1 MRTTGSWKLTAT
13 LALSLIALSACER
26 YSADPIEAWVVDAST
41 KAPLEGVVVTAN
53 WQLTGGFEGGY
64 PKGQMMVME
73 TVTDKA
79 GRFYF
84 PAWGPKVHLGE
95 GRLRQT
101 QPQLLLFKSGYQHR
115 RLYNEVTSDEI
126 YTGKSEWSAKLIE
139 LKALSTA
146 DVQSRYDNLLSFSK
160 EVDNFATWYL
170 DPCEWTKLPVTVK
183 TIKANRKKLEAS
195 GGRSR
200 GVRTLDV
207 RLLEGEQE
215 LIKTCG
221 SAGADFLR
229 ETKRD

>member
-1 MRTTGSWKLTAT
+1 
-13 LALSLIALSACER
+13 
-26 YSADPIEAWVVDAST
+26 
-41 KAPLEGVVVTAN
+41 
-53 WQLTGGFEGGY
+53 
-64 PKGQMMVME
+64 
-73 TVTDKA
+73 
-79 GRFYF
+79 
-84 PAWGPKVHLGE
+84 
-95 GRLRQT
+95 
-101 QPQLLLFKSGYQHR
+101 
-115 RLYNEVTSDEI
+115 
-126 YTGKSEWSAKLIE
+126 
-139 LKALSTA
+139 LSTA